1 MDKVWIDKAPSN
13 IALIKYMGKVEG
25 ETNQTIN
32 PTISYTLNHLTTEV
46 QLTPSPDGQDHF
58 EPLPGANIKLTAQQE
73 ARFLNF
79 LKKIKETLGY
89 DGHFMVKS
97 GNNFPHD
104 CGLASSASSFAALT
118 KASAKAICELT
129 DRPLPTNTE
138 LAKLSRLGSGSSC
151 RSFFSPWS
159 FWSHDTVQEID
170 LPYGDL
176 HHMVLVVNGSAKK
189 VSSSEAHKRVV
200 SSSLFQGRID
210 RAKNRMVS
218 LIEAFQSK
226 DWQQAY
232 EICWAEFWD
241 MHVLFETST
250 PSFGYMVPDT
260 IKVLNWIRDYWKMI
274 GDGPLVTMD
283 AGPNIHFL
291 FRSNQKEMMENIYEK
306 WSKEIQILRY

>member
-1 MDKVWIDKAPSN
+1 MEKVWTDQAPSN

-25 ETNQTIN
+25 QTNQTIN
-32 PTISYTLNHLTTEV
+32 PTLSYTLNHLVTEV

-58 EPLPGANIKLTAQQE
+58 EPLPGANIKLSGQQE

-79 LKKIKETLGY
+79 LKKIKNTFDYE
-89 DGHFMVKS
+89 GHFIVKS

-118 KASAKAICELT
+118 KVAVKAICEIT
-129 DRPLPTNTE
+129 ERPQPPQKE
-138 LAKLSRLGSGSSC
+138 IAALSRLGSGSSC

-159 FWSHDTVQEID
+159 FWSHDAIQEIE
-170 LPYGDL
+170 LPYKEL
-176 HHMVLVVNGSAKK
+176 HHMVFVVSSSVKK

-200 SSSLFQGRID
+200 TSSLFEGRID
-210 RAKNRMVS
+210 RAKTRMVH
-218 LIEAFQSK
+218 LMEAFQNK
-226 DWQQAY
+226 DWQKAY

-250 PSFGYMVPDT
+250 PSFGYMVPET

-291 FRSNQKEMMENIYEK
+291 FRPNQKEMMENIYDK